1 MGRHGD
7 LPLRQHVKRRGIP
20 IVKKSGWNVGQYLLR
35 RLEQVGLRHIFGV
48 PGDFVLGFMDQ
59 ILESE
64 VKLVTTCNELNAG
77 YAADG
82 YGRINGIGGLVTTY
96 AVGEFSALNAV
107 AGAYS
112 ERVPVV
118 AITGAPT
125 VDSRKHSAMLHHTLG
140 NYNIPAEI
148 FQRITVA
155 SVLLTDPVRAPDQ
168 IDGALRACLHH
179 KRPVYIELPSDVIHR
194 PCAEP
199 GDFEFPKPI
208 TSDPAALAEA
218 VDEAVALLTVHKNP
232 AILAGV
238 EIHRYGLQDSLTKL
252 LEKTG
257 YPFAT
262 MLLGKTA
269 LPEKHPQFIGLYEGM
284 SSRDYVRERIETAGG
299 LLCLGAFMSDFNLG
313 GFTAKLDDDRLV
325 RAIDGRVRIKNHYYN
340 QVDLKDFIEG
350 LTEKL
355 PAGSPDS
362 LDVRP
367 AIESC
372 THRKTEIFEPQPE
385 KKLTVRRFYDRMA
398 HFIETDDMVIADT
411 GSALFSVGEVF
422 MPEDVT
428 FIGQAFYCSIG
439 YTVGAVLGAG
449 LAAPK
454 RRAVVFVGDGA
465 FQLTCQELSTVI
477 RNGLD
482 AIVFVINN
490 DGYTIERLI
499 TDGPYN
505 DIQPWKYHLLPQVFG
520 GGWGCEVRT
529 EGELEDALEKAR
541 RNKGLSLV
549 EVHFDRLDC
558 SESLRRA
565 CEQMAAQYKRAKN
578 PK

>member
-1 MGRHGD
+1 M
-7 LPLRQHVKRRGIP
+7 
-20 IVKKSGWNVGQYLLR
+20 
-35 RLEQVGLRHIFGV
+35 

-82 YGRINGIGGLVTTY
+82 YGRINGIGGVVTTY
-96 AVGEFSALNAV
+96 AVGEFSAINAV

-125 VDSRKHSAMLHHTLG
+125 VAARKHSAMLHHTLG
-140 NYNIPAEI
+140 DYNIPAEI

-155 SVLLTDPVRAPDQ
+155 SVSLTDPVRAPEQ
-168 IDGALRACLHH
+168 IDRALRACLYH
-179 KRPVYIELPSDVIHR
+179 KRPVYVELPSDVIHR

-218 VDEAVALLTVHKNP
+218 VDEAVALLTAHKNP

-299 LLCLGAFMSDFNLG
+299 LLCLGAFMTDFNLG

-325 RAIDGRVRIKNHYYN
+325 RAIDARVRIKNHYYN

-362 LDVRP
+362 FDIRP

-372 THRKTEIFEPQPE
+372 THRKSAAFEPQPGE
-385 KKLTVRRFYDRMA
+385 KLTVRRFYDRMA
-398 HFIETDDMVIADT
+398 HFIETDDMVLADT
-411 GSALFSVGEVF
+411 GGALFSMGEVF

-477 RNGLD
+477 RNGLN

-565 CEQMAAQYKRAKN
+565 CEQMAAQYKRTN

>member
-1 MGRHGD
+1 
-7 LPLRQHVKRRGIP
+7 
-20 IVKKSGWNVGQYLLR
+20 
-35 RLEQVGLRHIFGV
+35 
-48 PGDFVLGFMDQ
+48 VLGFMDQ

-82 YGRINGIGGLVTTY
+82 YGRINGIGGVVTTY
-96 AVGEFSALNAV
+96 AVGEFSAINAV

-125 VDSRKHSAMLHHTLG
+125 VTARKHSAMLHHTLG
-140 NYNIPAEI
+140 DYNIPVEI
-148 FQRITVA
+148 FQRVTVA
-155 SVLLTDPVRAPDQ
+155 SVSLTDPVRAPEQ
-168 IDGALRACLHH
+168 IDRALRACLYH
-179 KRPVYIELPSDVIHR
+179 KRPVYIELPSDVIRR

-208 TSDPAALAEA
+208 TGDPAALAEA
-218 VDEAVALLTVHKNP
+218 VDEAVALLTAHKNP
-232 AILAGV
+232 AVLVGV

-299 LLCLGAFMSDFNLG
+299 LLCLGAFMTDLNLG

-362 LDVRP
+362 FDVRP
-367 AIESC
+367 AVESC
-372 THRKTEIFEPQPE
+372 AHRKSAAFEPQPGE
-385 KKLTVRRFYDRMA
+385 KLTVRRFYDRMA

-411 GSALFSVGEVF
+411 GSALFSVGGVF

-439 YTVGAVLGAG
+439 YTMGAVLGAG

-499 TDGPYN
+499 IDGPYN

-529 EGELEDALEKAR
+529 EGELEGALEKAR
-541 RNKGLSLV
+541 RNKGLSLI

-565 CEQMAAQYKRAKN
+565 CEQMAAQYKRTN